1 MRNATLISNADQR
14 LTAAVKATVL
24 MRLSARAI
32 RSRETIASL
41 RRNALLKPVSTVSA
55 ETRLYLFQMT

>member
-1 MRNATLISNADQR
+1 MKSATLISNADQ
-14 LTAAVKATVL
+14 LPTAAVKATVL

-41 RRNALLKPVSTVSA
+41 RRSALLKLVSTVSA

>member
-1 MRNATLISNADQR
+1 MKSATLISNADQ
-14 LTAAVKATVL
+14 LPTAAVKATVL

-32 RSRETIASL
+32 RSRETIVSL

>member
-1 MRNATLISNADQR
+1 MDQ
-14 LTAAVKATVL
+14 LPTAAVKATVL

>member
-1 MRNATLISNADQR
+1 MRSATLTSNADQ
-14 LTAAVKATVL
+14 LPTAAVKATVL

-32 RSRETIASL
+32 RSRETIVSL

>member
-1 MRNATLISNADQR
+1 MRSATLISNVDQ
-14 LTAAVKATVL
+14 LPTAAVKATVL

-32 RSRETIASL
+32 RSRETIVSL